1 MRTRERL
8 NVAFVQGSVV
18 LAGLI
23 GMLLHSWGAFF
34 IALAIALCQNLW
46 SNEIRLRR
54 RKKT

>member
-23 GMLLHSWGAFF
+23 GMLLQSWGAFF